1 MRNIMKNLTLYR
13 FTLSGHS
20 HRAELFTSLLKL
32 DVNMVDVALQN
43 GEHKQSDFLEMN
55 IFGQVPVL
63 KHNDNIISDSN
74 AILVYLAQQFDEN
87 KTWYPEDVLT
97 QAQIQRWLS
106 VAAGLVAS
114 GPCSARLVTVFG
126 AQLDHQNAINIAHTL
141 FNTMDAYLQNREYL
155 VGTQP
160 TIADIAN
167 FSYIAHA
174 PEGGVSLE
182 QYPNILRWLN
192 NIRNL
197 DGFIAMPETKAGLL
211 A

>member
-1 MRNIMKNLTLYR
+1 MSNLTLYR

-20 HRAELFTSLLKL
+20 HRAELFTSLLNL

-43 GEHKQSDFLEMN
+43 GAQKHAEFLEMN

-63 KHNDNIISDSN
+63 KNNDDVINDSN
-74 AILVYLAQQFDEN
+74 AILVYLAQKFDAN
-87 KTWYPEDVLT
+87 RTWYPEDVT
-97 QAQIQRWLS
+97 VQTQIQRWLS

-114 GPCSARLVTVFG
+114 GPAAARLVTVFG
-126 AQLDHQNAINIAHTL
+126 AQLDHKNAINIAHTL
-141 FNTMDAYLQNREYL
+141 FKTMDAYLQNREYL
-155 VGTQP
+155 VGIQP

-182 QYPNILRWLN
+182 QYPNILRWLS
-192 NIRNL
+192 NIRKL
-197 DGFIAMPETKAGLL
+197 DGFIEMPETKAGLL

>member
-1 MRNIMKNLTLYR
+1 MKNLTLYR

>member
-1 MRNIMKNLTLYR
+1 MNNTTLYR

-20 HRAELFTSLLKL
+20 HRAELFISLLKL
-32 DVNMVDVALQN
+32 DVTMVDVALQN
-43 GEHKQSDFLEMN
+43 GEHKQPSFLEMN

-63 KHNDNIISDSN
+63 KHNDEVISDSN
-74 AILVYLAQQFDEN
+74 AILVYLAQTFDKN
-87 KTWYPEDVLT
+87 RTWYPEDVIA

-126 AQLDHQNAINIAHTL
+126 AQLDHQNAINIAHIL
-141 FNTMDAYLQNREYL
+141 FKTMDTYLQNRDYL

-160 TIADIAN
+160 TIADVAN

-174 PEGGVSLE
+174 PEGGVSLSE
-182 QYPNILRWLN
+182 YPNILRWLS
-192 NIRNL
+192 NIRKL

>member
-1 MRNIMKNLTLYR
+1 MSNLTLYR

-43 GEHKQSDFLEMN
+43 GAQKHADFLKMN

-63 KHNDNIISDSN
+63 KHNDDIINDSN
-74 AILVYLAQQFDEN
+74 AILLYLAQKFDAN
-87 KTWYPEDVLT
+87 RTWYPEDVT
-97 QAQIQRWLS
+97 VQAHIQRWLS

-114 GPCSARLVTVFG
+114 GPCAARLVTVFG
-126 AQLDHQNAINIAHTL
+126 AELDHQNAINIAHTL
-141 FNTMDAYLQNREYL
+141 FKTMDAYLQNREYL

-192 NIRNL
+192 NVRKL

>member
-1 MRNIMKNLTLYR
+1 M
-13 FTLSGHS
+13 
-20 HRAELFTSLLKL
+20 
-32 DVNMVDVALQN
+32 
-43 GEHKQSDFLEMN
+43 
-55 IFGQVPVL
+55 
-63 KHNDNIISDSN
+63 
-74 AILVYLAQQFDEN
+74 
-87 KTWYPEDVLT
+87 
-97 QAQIQRWLS
+97 S

-114 GPCSARLVTVFG
+114 SPCSARLVTVFG
-126 AQLDHQNAINIAHTL
+126 AELDHQNAINIAHTL
-141 FNTMDAYLQNREYL
+141 FKTMDAYLQNREYL

-182 QYPNILRWLN
+182 QHPNILRWLN
-192 NIRNL
+192 NVRKL